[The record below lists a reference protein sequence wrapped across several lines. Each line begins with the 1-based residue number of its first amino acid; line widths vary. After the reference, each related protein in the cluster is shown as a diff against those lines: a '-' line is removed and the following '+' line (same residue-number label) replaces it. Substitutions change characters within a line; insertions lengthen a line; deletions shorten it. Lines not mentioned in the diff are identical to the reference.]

1 MLSRKI
7 KGPLVGETSG
17 PKEGV
22 MAAANREQIYGMCP
36 RTSTMRISIDD
47 AQAVYQ
53 ADQIGG
59 ARAEIVRFTVGED
72 LPSAKG
78 MEYGNWIDLVKQKVQ
93 VYES

>member
-1 MLSRKI
+1 M
-7 KGPLVGETSG
+7 GETSG

-22 MAAANREQIYGMCP
+22 MAAANRKQIYSMGP
-36 RTSTMRISIDD
+36 RTSTTRISTDD

-59 ARAEIVRFTVGED
+59 ARAEIIRFTVGED

-78 MEYGNWIDLVKQKVQ
+78 MDYGNWLALVKQKVQ
-93 VYES
+93 VYEP